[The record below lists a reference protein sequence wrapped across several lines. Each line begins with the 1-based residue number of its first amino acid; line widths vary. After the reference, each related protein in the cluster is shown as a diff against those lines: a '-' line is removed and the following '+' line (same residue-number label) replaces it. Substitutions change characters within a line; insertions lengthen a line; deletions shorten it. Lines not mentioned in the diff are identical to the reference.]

1 MVLFAWGDWLDSS
14 SFKTLLEEASVYTTA
29 SSKDA
34 TFSLGIGKKNI
45 FVDLV
50 GSDLDHADKR
60 NITATFNDTF
70 FEGMSSVASTDNKI
84 GFGPNQVFRH
94 QLQGRSTIW
103 ARPVDSMV
111 SVWNFRV

>member
-34 TFSLGIGKKNI
+34 TFSLRIGKKNI

-50 GSDLDHADKR
+50 GSDLDHADER

-84 GFGPNQVFRH
+84 ALGPNQVFRH

-111 SVWNFRV
+111 SVWNSRV